1 MNKVVALIAL
11 ASVALTGCLDKN
23 EVTDKSATISNIQK
37 ESCRFVDLE
46 QASTSCKEGQ
56 LAVFMPNRW
65 GNEQYPIHASSQF
78 CDFRYQIVY
87 NNSGV
92 TCIYTG
98 QRYEKR
104 PEEMKEEKPMPK

>member
-1 MNKVVALIAL
+1 MNKVIGLIAL
-11 ASVALTGCLDKN
+11 ASVALTGCLDKDD
-23 EVTDKSATISNIQK
+23 VPGKSAAIATIQN

-46 QASTSCKEGQ
+46 QASTRCKEGQ
-56 LAVFMPNRW
+56 LAIFMPNRW
-65 GNEQYPIHASSQF
+65 GNEQYPIHAASQF

-104 PEEMKEEKPMPK
+104 PEEKPVQK